1 MVTKYSNNNIRRRV
15 EHRAIKTKKKKKKKN
30 LKRLGSGFMEDSY
43 QGESEVVMLYR

>member
-15 EHRAIKTKKKKKKKN
+15 EHRAIKTKKN

>member
-15 EHRAIKTKKKKKKKN
+15 EHRAIKTKKKKKKN

>member
-15 EHRAIKTKKKKKKKN
+15 EHRAIKTKKKK
-30 LKRLGSGFMEDSY
+30 LKRLGSCFMEDSY

>member
-15 EHRAIKTKKKKKKKN
+15 EHRAKKTKKKKKN